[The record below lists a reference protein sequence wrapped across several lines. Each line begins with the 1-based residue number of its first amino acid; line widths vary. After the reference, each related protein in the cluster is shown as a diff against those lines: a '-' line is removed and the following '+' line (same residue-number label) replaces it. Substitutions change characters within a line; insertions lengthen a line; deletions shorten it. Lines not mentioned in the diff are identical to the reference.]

1 MGTDGIGEV
10 SPNGRHASR
19 VPVSFSAKKD
29 IAMDACNGSRGG
41 NRRQFLQTTAAA
53 GAVLATTDTLLA
65 ADPKAATGVPTVTL
79 GRTGQKVTK
88 LGMGTSWALSPSFVQ
103 RAIAAGV
110 RYIDTSESY
119 ENTVAEKVIGEV
131 LDRTKS
137 RKDVYLV
144 TKNANYKT
152 AKGAGA
158 AKVFEEHLNAS
169 LERLKTDY
177 VDCYYI
183 HGIGGPQI
191 GMLSDPGV
199 KAAFDALKKA
209 GKIKFCGLS
218 CHDSQLVEV
227 LDEVAKVGWIDQ
239 VMIKYN
245 FRDVGGKDRHDDLQ
259 RVIDKCSKANIAL
272 VAMKTQ
278 GGAVNFPDKMK
289 QLTEKGFKKEVAAI
303 KTVWQDHRMQVV
315 VSEMTTFS
323 DLRENIA
330 ASRDELTA
338 REARLLEEHRKLTAN
353 LYCHGCG
360 HLCETAARG
369 VPVSTVLRYLRYYEV
384 YGKREQARQ
393 LYQALPQVSRLLV
406 DANLHAAEDACPHGL
421 PVVDLMN
428 RASKR
433 LA

>member
-1 MGTDGIGEV
+1 MEG
-10 SPNGRHASR
+10 
-19 VPVSFSAKKD
+19 
-29 IAMDACNGSRGG
+29 CNGSRGG
-41 NRRQFLQTTAAA
+41 NRRRFLKTTAAA
-53 GAVLATTDTLLA
+53 GAAIATTDTLFA
-65 ADPKAATGVPTVTL
+65 ADPKAAPAVPLVTL
-79 GRTGQKVTK
+79 GKTGQKVTK
-88 LGMGTSWALSPSFVQ
+88 LGMGTSWALSPSFVT

-119 ENTVAEKVIGEV
+119 ENTLAEKVVGEV
-131 LDRTKS
+131 LARTQS

-144 TKNANYKT
+144 TKNAGFRT

-158 AKVFEEHLNAS
+158 TKIFEDRLNAS
-169 LERLKTDY
+169 LERLQTDY
-177 VDCYYI
+177 VDCYYL
-183 HGIGGPQI
+183 HGLTGAQI

-199 KAAFDALKKA
+199 KQAFETLKKN

-218 CHDSQLVEV
+218 CHDPKLVEI
-227 LDEVAKVGWIDQ
+227 LEEVAKVGWLDQ

-245 FRDVGGKDRHDDLQ
+245 FREVSHDGLQ
-259 RVIDKCSKANIAL
+259 KAIDACTKANIGL

-289 QLTEKGFKKEVAAI
+289 ALQEKGFKKEVAAI
-303 KTVWQDHRMQVV
+303 KSVWEDTRMQVV

-330 ASRDELTA
+330 ASKGELTA
-338 REARLLEEHRKLTAN
+338 KEARLLEEHRVKTAN

-360 HLCETAARG
+360 DLCETAARG

-384 YGKREQARQ
+384 YGKREAARS
-393 LYQALPQVSRLLV
+393 LYQALPNISKHLV
-406 DANLHAAEDACPHGL
+406 DSNLLAAQQACPHGL
-421 PVVDLMN
+421 PVVELMN
-428 RASKR
+428 NAHKR